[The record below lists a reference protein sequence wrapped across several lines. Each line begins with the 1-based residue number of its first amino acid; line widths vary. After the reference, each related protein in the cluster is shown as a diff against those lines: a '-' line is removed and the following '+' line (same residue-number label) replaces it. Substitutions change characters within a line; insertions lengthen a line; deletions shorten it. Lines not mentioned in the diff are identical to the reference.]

1 MLWSLKDALVRPIQR
16 VQIGFIVRCFRGRQ
30 RSGYIHPKK
39 GTHHAHFEFPPTGS
53 FPHDLG
59 CPAQHRRGRVRH
71 RERRGNGVRQAR
83 FQITIPRVL
92 FLQVGTGTFGADD
105 TTVDKIDF
113 APTATQVINATTPIA
128 GTGGNLTGGAVT
140 ARLFGNNGGITLS
153 STTLGAL
160 NNGGADTISWSEIS
174 TAVTPVSGTLP
185 HPTLADTGSPSVTP
199 TPNVGTKVTN
209 LHSTWTYS
217 YLNTAGAAAEPTVA
231 STPVTVG

>member
-1 MLWSLKDALVRPIQR
+1 MRTLNFRQLALSLVTLAALPNIAVAESD
-16 VQIGFIVRCFRGRQ
+16 IVN
-30 RSGYIHPKK
+30 
-39 GTHHAHFEFPPTGS
+39 GTGTAS
-53 FPHDLG
+53 AKLD
-59 CPAQHRRGRVRH
+59 
-71 RERRGNGVRQAR
+71 

-174 TAVTPVSGTLP
+174 TAVSPVSGTLA

-199 TPNVGTKVTN
+199 APNVGTKVTN

-217 YLNTAGAAAEPTVA
+217 YLNTAGAAAGTYGGVN
-231 STPVTVG
+231 TRNGRVTYTAAMP

>member
-1 MLWSLKDALVRPIQR
+1 MRTFNFRQLFFPVMTLAALPNIAVAESD
-16 VQIGFIVRCFRGRQ
+16 IVNG
-30 RSGYIHPKK
+30 
-39 GTHHAHFEFPPTGS
+39 AGS
-53 FPHDLG
+53 ASAKLD
-59 CPAQHRRGRVRH
+59 
-71 RERRGNGVRQAR
+71 

-92 FLQVGTGTFGADD
+92 FLQVGTGNFGADV

-113 APTATQVINATTPIA
+113 APTATEVINATTPIA

-174 TAVTPVSGTLP
+174 TAVAPVSGTLA

-199 TPNVGTKVTN
+199 APNVGTKVTN
-209 LHSTWTYS
+209 LHSTWTFS
-217 YLNTAGAAAEPTVA
+217 YLNTAGAAAGTYGGVN
-231 STPVTVG
+231 TRNGRVTYTAAMP